1 MKKIITIFY
10 TLIFSCVGTNAQD
23 PHFSQFF
30 IAPSILNPSLTGTS
44 YYNWSAS
51 SNFRQQWS
59 NAGTPF
65 KTLLVSAD
73 VKLIGK
79 NLNENVLGFS
89 TTLVSDQSM
98 LGSFKSNY
106 IQSSFAYHIKIGQ
119 LHKVGLGISG
129 NYGQRRLDYSQ
140 LSFGEQFTNGGYD
153 INLPNGE
160 SALMNMKPF
169 FSLSTGFLYSYQSEY
184 LNIQAGL
191 AGFHLN
197 NPKQTFINDPNQII
211 PKRFVIHL
219 NSEYILSNSLMLYIN
234 TAFQKQS
241 SQQYLNIGGATGID
255 ISNGSRQS
263 ILYTGAWLRN
273 GDAFYPYLG
282 LKLGTI
288 QMGLSHDITISKQN
302 RRAEIPRSF
311 EISLLFKPQKS
322 NPGIIPCPWR

>member
-1 MKKIITIFY
+1 
-10 TLIFSCVGTNAQD
+10 
-23 PHFSQFF
+23 
-30 IAPSILNPSLTGTS
+30 
-44 YYNWSAS
+44 
-51 SNFRQQWS
+51 
-59 NAGTPF
+59 
-65 KTLLVSAD
+65 
-73 VKLIGK
+73 
-79 NLNENVLGFS
+79 
-89 TTLVSDQSM
+89 
-98 LGSFKSNY
+98 
-106 IQSSFAYHIKIGQ
+106 
-119 LHKVGLGISG
+119 VGLGISG